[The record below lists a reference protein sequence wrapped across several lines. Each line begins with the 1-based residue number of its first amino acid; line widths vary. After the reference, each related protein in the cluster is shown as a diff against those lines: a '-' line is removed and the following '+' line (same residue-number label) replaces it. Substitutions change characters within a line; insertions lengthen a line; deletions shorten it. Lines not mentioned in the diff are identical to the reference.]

1 MKNILSRIDGVG
13 ETAVMIRASASKE
26 YVVEKDVTTGSS
38 TMIET
43 DAQGN
48 TRQNNEASRSE
59 VSVYTKDD
67 NGQDIPWVIKEI
79 EPEIEGVLVAAEG
92 GADEVVAGE
101 ITQAVQVLFD
111 IPVHKIKVVKM
122 KNE

>member
-1 MKNILSRIDGVG
+1 M
-13 ETAVMIRASASKE
+13 
-26 YVVEKDVTTGSS
+26 TTGSS
-38 TMIET
+38 TIIET
-43 DAQGN
+43 DAQGS

-67 NGQDIPWVIKEI
+67 TGQDIPWVIKEI